1 MHPDLKHF
9 YETVITAHNCDALP
23 YEYKTTMS
31 YRNMLDTHPNCEEL
45 LDTFAELAI
54 DIFNGDTTP
63 RKIEQMNEIER
74 TLDSCRL
81 PF

>member
-1 MHPDLKHF
+1 MHHSLKHF
-9 YETVITAHNCDALP
+9 YESAIDCGNNPSPHNDSK
-23 YEYKTTMS
+23 YVNS
-31 YRNMLDTHPNCEEL
+31 YRHMLDTHPNCEEL

-54 DIFNGDTTP
+54 DIFNGDTDT